1 MLLEL
6 KATGKKNRMDK
17 DVKEKEKKKKRG
29 LKIFK
34 KVCKLLDHLRLRVT
48 KKKLKNTLD
57 LFLNSKMMG
66 GMLPKMFPGQ
76 SPIRLGNSLTI

>member
-17 DVKEKEKKKKRG
+17 DVNEKEKKKKRG

-34 KVCKLLDHLRLRVT
+34 KVCKLLDHLRLRDT
-48 KKKLKNTLD
+48 KNKLKNTLD
-57 LFLNSKMMG
+57 LLKSKMMR
-66 GMLPKMFPGQ
+66 GMLPKMFSGQ
-76 SPIRLGNSLTI
+76 SLSKLGSSLTI